1 MDTRANTKK
10 QQKQEDE
17 KPIMQFFESL
27 TWIKNKKE
35 FREFAELEGAKIRK
49 IAVEMGLS
57 GQGALEEPLAAIYSK
72 VYSYASENPDLEPES
87 QAEFAVTRSLDYF
100 EYIRHGRGLESLMR
114 DMQFEAAAKGE
125 QGVEVYLDGK
135 KLLPPGKHRNGYSV
149 GITSDK
155 DNEATKV

>member
-57 GQGALEEPLAAIYSK
+57 GQGALKEPLAAIYSK
-72 VYSYASENPDLEPES
+72 VYSYASEDPDLEPES

-100 EYIRHGRGLESLMR
+100 EYVRLEGLMR

-125 QGVEVYLDGK
+125 QCVDVYLDGK

>member
-10 QQKQEDE
+10 QQKQGDE
-17 KPIMQFFESL
+17 KSILQFFESL

-87 QAEFAVTRSLDYF
+87 QAKFAVTRSLDYF
-100 EYIRHGRGLESLMR
+100 EYVRLESLMR

-125 QGVEVYLDGK
+125 PGVDVYLDGK

-149 GITSDK
+149 GLISDK
-155 DNEATKV
+155 DNDSAKV